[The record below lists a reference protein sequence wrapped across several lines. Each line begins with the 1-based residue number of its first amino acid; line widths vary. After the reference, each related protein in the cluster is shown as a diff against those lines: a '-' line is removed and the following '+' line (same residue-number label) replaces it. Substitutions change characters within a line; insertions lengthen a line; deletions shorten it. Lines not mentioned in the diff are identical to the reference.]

1 MKKPIYKLLD
11 EKGRVLIPEELRK
24 AMELE
29 RGDIVKLS
37 IGLGKIMV
45 EKVDIVEVGRQ
56 DKEAVESYVHAAIK
70 TMNHEKQMALAAKLL
85 TLVQQKEGADC

>member
-11 EKGRVLIPEELRK
+11 AKGRVLIPEELRK

-37 IGLGKIMV
+37 IGSGKIMV
-45 EKVDIVEVGRQ
+45 TKVDIIEVGRQ

-70 TMNHEKQMALAAKLL
+70 TMNQEKQMALAAKLL
-85 TLVQQKEGADC
+85 TLVQQKEEADC